1 MAFSPVKQTKV
12 YVNVMYIISMNV
24 RNKDTCLNLRKVEA
38 WMNEYRLFKH
48 DHAVLKK

>member
-1 MAFSPVKQTKV
+1 MTKLYLKFHSISIAFSPVKQTKV

-38 WMNEYRLFKH
+38 
-48 DHAVLKK
+48 